1 MASLV
6 TKCTKIGR
14 VENGAVQLH
23 LSESQRSSI
32 KPGVVKKLS
41 VEEIAEQFLLFQK
54 QGGSKRPESL
64 GMDKPYARKEAD
76 YRLC

>member
-1 MASLV
+1 V

-32 KPGVVKKLS
+32 KPGVLKKLS
-41 VEEIAEQFLLFQK
+41 VEEIAEQFLLF
-54 QGGSKRPESL
+54 
-64 GMDKPYARKEAD
+64 
-76 YRLC
+76 